1 MEKLQKVVCDVE
13 PHVCKLEDPLDCVAV
28 EKPSTSPPKTH
39 PLVVP
44 FVIAGAIAVALFGLV
59 ELDHRRT
66 KSQYQ
71 ELFAVTENIQ
81 NMYER
86 SYIPPT
92 DSTQM
97 VFDNE
102 TLQNTNVEVFANEE
116 FRKDFEDLLNKY
128 DQNLQTIATKSA
140 AGQANSNNN
149 GSYAQQR

>member
-13 PHVCKLEDPLDCVAV
+13 SHVWKLEDPLDCVAV
-28 EKPSTSPPKTH
+28 EKPSTSQPKRQ

-44 FVIAGAIAVALFGLV
+44 FVITGAIAVALFGLV

-81 NMYER
+81 NMYEW

-102 TLQNTNVEVFANEE
+102 TLQNTNVELFANEE
-116 FRKDFEDLLNKY
+116 FQKDFEDLLNKY
-128 DQNLQTIATKSA
+128 DRNLQ
-140 AGQANSNNN
+140 
-149 GSYAQQR
+149 